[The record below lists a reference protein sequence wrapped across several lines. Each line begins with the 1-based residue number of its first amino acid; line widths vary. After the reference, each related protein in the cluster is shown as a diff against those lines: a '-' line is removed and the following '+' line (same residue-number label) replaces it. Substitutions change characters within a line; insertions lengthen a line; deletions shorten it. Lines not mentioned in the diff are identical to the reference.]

1 MLKIEI
7 NFIVSSS
14 FFLRDHLKEINYG
27 LKLEICK
34 NKFMNLAERFLFTI
48 FLLNYLCTNRRKV
61 QTENY
66 LVCLFFRTAI

>member
-48 FLLNYLCTNRRKV
+48 FLLNYV
-61 QTENY
+61 QTEETCRRKIIWFVY
-66 LVCLFFRTAI
+66 FSAQI